1 MKWNSLETQLK
12 ALTDTLGL
20 GYRGKALE
28 VKYVSGVQP
37 ALTTTE
43 SDKRPPCQHRFS
55 SRRIAVLVRGSLYPA
70 DVSIQG
76 EPRIESGT
84 VVWKRSLY
92 WTSVHTLKRPMAS
105 FSKLDRHE
113 FLTHE
118 VHSEITI
125 PLLEYFITCRKHDK
139 IGCEKLFQQVKGS
152 ISNPDHEIPDEAV
165 QLQRALL
172 LLVANGPSKPGE
184 ELPGCPTV
192 TIIGAGVSG
201 LCAGYELKK
210 AGFKVTIL
218 EASSRVGGR
227 VKTFREPTF
236 AHGLH
241 GEGGAM
247 RIPKNHYLLRQ
258 YIEDFGLK
266 NDLFDFEME
275 NKFIYIS
282 GYGETMTYDHFNHLL
297 TTRDAKLLRLF
308 PGLRECEKGKTCDD
322 LFTDAVKPVV
332 KRFWDICEHEAR
344 NPKAPEEYN
353 IQAVKKAYA
362 AITEEFDKYTL
373 RSYLTDVAEWSEDAL
388 NLYDLGNAHVVFENR
403 FIESFK
409 DAFLSSNKGGGEAG
423 MEQLQQGM
431 DAVPNAFVSKE
442 REEDSLV
449 DDIFYGARV
458 TEIGEVENRNPRVH
472 FQPQI
477 KVTYEVTAQSL
488 KKTINS
494 DYLILAIPY
503 TAQRT
508 IAKSKPFI
516 PLQEM
521 ATRDVRYVEV
531 TNILLQYRTR
541 WWKEIFES
549 AGQGK
554 DGGLVTDLPIR
565 YTMFPVTDENSQ
577 FDHSH
582 RGVIMAAYTFE
593 QDATILGSLSPER
606 RIRIAAENLDRIFP
620 ESKSL
625 DLLEAGASQVFP
637 ADELAGGSAFCYL
650 GPMQKTK
657 FLDAMQKPD
666 WGNRVLFAGEQA
678 SFTHGWI
685 QGAFEAG
692 LRCVQQI
699 WSAAVENKVQ

>member
-1 MKWNSLETQLK
+1 M
-12 ALTDTLGL
+12 A
-20 GYRGKALE
+20 A
-28 VKYVSGVQP
+28 
-37 ALTTTE
+37 
-43 SDKRPPCQHRFS
+43 FS
-55 SRRIAVLVRGSLYPA
+55 N
-70 DVSIQG
+70 
-76 EPRIESGT
+76 
-84 VVWKRSLY
+84 
-92 WTSVHTLKRPMAS
+92 
-105 FSKLDRHE
+105 LDRQE

-118 VHSEITI
+118 VHSQSTI
-125 PLLEYFITCRKHDK
+125 PLLQYFLECRKDDGDGSEK
-139 IGCEKLFQQVKGS
+139 IFHQVKGS
-152 ISNPDHEIPDEAV
+152 IGKPDRQIPDEAV
-165 QLQRALL
+165 QLERALL
-172 LLVANGPSKPGE
+172 LLMANGPSKPGE
-184 ELPGCPTV
+184 KLPGSPTV
-192 TIIGAGVSG
+192 TIVGAGVSG

-247 RIPKNHYLLRQ
+247 RIPENHYLLHQ
-258 YIEDFGLK
+258 YIKDFKLK
-266 NDLFDFEME
+266 KDLFPFEMK

-282 GYGETMTYDHFNHLL
+282 GYGETITYAHFDDLL
-297 TTRDAKLLRLF
+297 RNQDEKLLRLF

-332 KRFWDICEHEAR
+332 QRFWEVYKREAK
-344 NPKAPEEYN
+344 NPKVPEEYD
-353 IQAVKKAYA
+353 IGAVKKAYA

-373 RSYLTDVAEWSEDAL
+373 RSYLTDVAEWTEDAL
-388 NLYDLGNAHVVFENR
+388 NLYDLGNAHVVFENG

-409 DAFLSSNKGGGEAG
+409 DAFLSSNKGGDEAG

-431 DAVPNAFVSKE
+431 DAVPNAFVSTE
-442 REEDSLV
+442 RGEDSLV
-449 DDIFYGARV
+449 DDIIYGARV
-458 TEIGEVENRNPRVH
+458 TEIGEVENEKPQVH

-477 KVTYEVTAQSL
+477 NVTYEVVANSR
-488 KKTINS
+488 KKTIKS
-494 DYLILAIPY
+494 DYLIVAIPY

-508 IAKSKPFI
+508 IATSKPFA

-521 ATRDVRYVEV
+521 AIRDVRYVEV
-531 TNILLQYRTR
+531 TKILLQYKRR
-541 WWKEIFES
+541 WWEKAFDD
-549 AGQGK
+549 AKQGK

-577 FDHSH
+577 FKDSH

-606 RIRIAAENLDRIFP
+606 RIQIAAENLNRIFP
-620 ESKSL
+620 KYGSL

-637 ADELAGGSAFCYL
+637 ADELAGGSAFCYF

-657 FLDAMQKPD
+657 FLDTMQKPD
-666 WGNRVLFAGEQA
+666 WENRVFFAGEQA

-699 WSAAVENKVQ
+699 WSVAVENKVQ

>member
-1 MKWNSLETQLK
+1 MANS
-12 ALTDTLGL
+12 
-20 GYRGKALE
+20 
-28 VKYVSGVQP
+28 SN
-37 ALTTTE
+37 
-43 SDKRPPCQHRFS
+43 
-55 SRRIAVLVRGSLYPA
+55 
-70 DVSIQG
+70 
-76 EPRIESGT
+76 
-84 VVWKRSLY
+84 
-92 WTSVHTLKRPMAS
+92 
-105 FSKLDRHE
+105 LDRQE

-118 VHSEITI
+118 IHSESTI
-125 PLLEYFITCRKHDK
+125 PLLQYFIKCKEHD
-139 IGCEKLFQQVKGS
+139 GTGSEKLFHGIKGS
-152 ISNPDHEIPDEAV
+152 IGHHVSDREIPDEAV
-165 QLQRALL
+165 QLQDILL
-172 LLVANGPSKPGE
+172 SLIANGPRKGDEKLSGS
-184 ELPGCPTV
+184 PTV
-192 TIIGAGVSG
+192 TIVGAGVSG

-247 RIPKNHYLLRQ
+247 RIPGNHYLLHK
-258 YIEDFGLK
+258 YIENFGLK
-266 NDLFDFEME
+266 NDLFKFEME

-282 GYGETMTYDHFNHLL
+282 GYGETITYDHFNDLL
-297 TTRDAKLLRLF
+297 RNQDQKLLKLF

-332 KRFWDICEHEAR
+332 KRFWEVYDRE
-344 NPKAPEEYN
+344 PKDPQIPEKYYN
-353 IQAVKKAYA
+353 GAVKKAYT

-373 RSYLTDVAEWSEDAL
+373 RSYLTDVAGWTEDAL
-388 NLYDLGNAHVVFENR
+388 NLYDLGNAHVVFENG

-409 DAFLSSNKGGGEAG
+409 DAFLSSNKGGGQAG

-431 DAVPNAFVSKE
+431 DAVPNAFVSTK
-442 REEDSLV
+442 RGKRSLV
-449 DDIFYGARV
+449 DDIIYGARV
-458 TEIGEVENRNPRVH
+458 TEIGEDEMKRPQVP
-472 FQPQI
+472 FQPQV
-477 KVTYEVTAQSL
+477 KVTYEVVANSS

-508 IAKSKPFI
+508 IAKSKPFA

-521 ATRDVRYVEV
+521 AIRDVRYVEV
-531 TNILLQYRTR
+531 TKILLQYKTR
-541 WWKEIFES
+541 WWNDVFNRAK
-549 AGQGK
+549 QGD
-554 DGGLVTDLPIR
+554 DGGLVSDLPIR
-565 YTMFPVTDENSQ
+565 YTMFPVTAENSQ
-577 FDHSH
+577 FKHAH

-593 QDATILGSLSPER
+593 QDATILGSLSPDR
-606 RIRIAAENLDRIFP
+606 RIQIAAENLNWIFP
-620 ESKSL
+620 EAKSL

-637 ADELAGGSAFCYL
+637 ADELAGGSAFCYF

-657 FLDAMQKPD
+657 FLDVMQKPD
-666 WGNRVLFAGEQA
+666 WENRVFFAGEQA